1 MSVRA
6 ELLKNIRTVEPYV
19 PGEQPQNKV
28 VKLNTNE
35 NPYPPAPGVERVL
48 RDMDTDRFRLYPDPA
63 AEKLTKSLAEYYGV
77 KEDQVFVGVG
87 SDDVLSMC
95 FLTFFNSEKPV
106 LFPDITYS
114 FYKVWAELYRIP
126 YECPKLNEEF
136 RIVKE
141 DYYRENG
148 GIIFPNP
155 NAPTAI
161 YEELDFVED
170 ILQHNRDTIVIVDE
184 AYVDFAGRSAMELID
199 KYDNLIVT
207 QTFSKARSMAGMR
220 IGYAISNPD
229 LIRCLNDV
237 KYSFNSYTMN
247 QTSILCGVEAV
258 KDKAYFD
265 ENVRKIVETREWAK
279 EELAKL
285 GFEFPDA
292 KANFIFAKHKI
303 YDAGKLFEALKANNI
318 FVRHWD
324 APRIGQYL
332 RITVGTREE
341 MQTLFDF
348 LKDYKEE
355 KN

>member
-170 ILQHNRDTIVIVDE
+170 ILQHNRDSIVIVDE
-184 AYVDFAGRSAMELID
+184 AYVDFAGKSAMELID

-247 QTSILCGVEAV
+247 HTSILCGVEAV

-292 KANFIFAKHKI
+292 KANFIFAKHQT
-303 YDAGKLFEALKANNI
+303 YDAGKLFKALKANNI

-332 RITVGTREE
+332 RITIGTKEE